1 MFYRLWT
8 TREAYTDPG
17 ADYYQQQYRE
27 RMVNNLKKK
36 ALSLG
41 FELVAQ
47 PQ

>member
-1 MFYRLWT
+1 LWT

-17 ADYYQQQYRE
+17 ADYSEQQYRE
-27 RMVNNLKKK
+27 RIVNNLKKK
-36 ALSLG
+36 ALDLG

>member
-1 MFYRLWT
+1 MLHFEVRNVG
-8 TREAYTDPG
+8 YTDPG

-36 ALSLG
+36 AQSLG

-47 PQ
+47 SQ